1 MDAVEELAM
10 LRNRKLAVLLF
21 IHGDSLFW
29 GSGNY
34 VDASLISFT
43 TNIIVI
49 TMNYRLG
56 VFGEGCTPCLSSHF
70 LPLPFPLVGNTFA
83 YFTPMS
89 HESMLS
95 KSRSIRV

>member
-1 MDAVEELAM
+1 MKHAAEDEAM
-10 LRNRKLAVLLF
+10 LRTRKLPVLLF
-21 IHGDSLFW
+21 IHGDNLFW

-56 VFGEGCTPCLSSHF
+56 VFGKLFSSRSFARFACHF
-70 LPLPFPLVGNTFA
+70 LCV
-83 YFTPMS
+83 
-89 HESMLS
+89 
-95 KSRSIRV
+95 